1 VHVRWAAALVIVL
14 LVSACGG
21 SSRLS
26 PSAYRAHLATVAR
39 ESDVAQADI
48 EKGFRAAS
56 VPQLVKVLKTFES
69 AETRVGDEVAALE
82 PPKNAVA
89 ANAELAKGLHDTA
102 AEVKTFLPRIEK
114 LPTATAAVAFLQKT
128 GQTKGGRELDDALAS
143 LKRLGYIK
151 KIG

>member
-1 VHVRWAAALVIVL
+1 LP
-14 LVSACGG
+14 GK
-21 SSRLS
+21 
-26 PSAYRAHLATVAR
+26 
-39 ESDVAQADI
+39 SDVAQADI

-69 AETRVGDEVAALE
+69 AETRVGDEVAALKL
-82 PPKNAVA
+82 PKNAVA